1 MEGAS
6 LHFRAV
12 GSRTRQRLHRTQGR
26 PEPSAE
32 DTVKT
37 VDDYLKLPYE
47 ITIVRDDEDGK
58 AGWLARV
65 EEVPGCTTRARTP
78 QESVTR
84 VTRLLTQWIGEA
96 IEEGRQ
102 VPEPKPGESHSGRL
116 LLRMPQS
123 LHGEL
128 AHAAEREQVSLNQFI
143 TDALAGAVGWRAAG
157 GVSLPVV
164 RRLDPAALDEL
175 DEERLESEELHAP
188 DPPSRSRPRLAAIAL
203 AANFALVAVTAAAA
217 VLILITAWK

>member
-1 MEGAS
+1 VERAA
-6 LHFRAV
+6 LHFKAV
-12 GSRTRQRLHRTQGR
+12 GSRARQRLHRTHER
-26 PEPSAE
+26 PEPSTE
-32 DTVKT
+32 DAVKT
-37 VDDYLKLPYE
+37 VDDYLKLPYQ
-47 ITIVRDDEDGK
+47 ITLVRDDEDSK

-96 IEEGRQ
+96 IQEGREI
-102 VPEPKPGESHSGRL
+102 PEPKPTESHSGRL

-128 AHAAEREQVSLNQFI
+128 TRAAEREQVSLNQFI

-157 GVSLPVV
+157 GTSRPVV
-164 RRLDPAALDEL
+164 RRLDAEALDEL
-175 DEERLESEELHAP
+175 DEQLESEEGQAP
-188 DPPSRSRPRLAAIAL
+188 PPASRSRSRVAAIAR
-203 AANFALVAVTAAAA
+203 AANFALVAVTAVAA
-217 VLILITAWK
+217 VLILIIAWK